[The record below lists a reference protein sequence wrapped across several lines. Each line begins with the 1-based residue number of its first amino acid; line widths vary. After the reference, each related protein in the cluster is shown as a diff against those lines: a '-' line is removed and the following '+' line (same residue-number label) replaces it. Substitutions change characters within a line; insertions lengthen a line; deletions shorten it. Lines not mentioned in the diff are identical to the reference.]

1 MHRHVLTALA
11 LAVSTTAAA
20 ATIGV
25 IPKKLIVVDKLTAAG
40 KAKVVYVSKDQASG
54 ITKGTGTDPAQIS
67 VQFDVVYGSAAGSF
81 TLPQGVSNGT
91 DGWLVNKDAVAKYV
105 NKDAPAGATQ
115 AKVAVVKPG
124 KLLKLVGKGL
134 GDTPL
139 DVFAAGDPG
148 SGGVQTAYCVTNG
161 GEEFCHCSDFSGCAY
176 KLIAKDTGA
185 KLVCKS
191 GVADAG
197 CAALGASTTSTT
209 TTSTTSTTATTATTI
224 FAGPSFPPD
233 GGTVTADVTGN
244 AQGPGGADVSYH
256 SFSPTT
262 WTALYFG
269 PWAGALPGAGLDG
282 MLHSLPFAGISGA
295 GDTVGT
301 WQGTTSWTD
310 PSDSTTYPN
319 VPIRLTLTIT
329 APLSGLEWEP
339 STGVPGLDPGPGSGI
354 GAVIDIAPAGTV
366 GDYTVKFEFMADIP
380 TDAFGFIPLSG
391 IPQQGGG
398 QTQTSV
404 STGFYSQP

>member
-1 MHRHVLTALA
+1 MYRYVPAALA
-11 LAVSTTAAA
+11 LIFSTTATA

-25 IPKKLIVVDKLTAAG
+25 IPKKLIVVDKLTAAS

-54 ITKGTGTDPAQIS
+54 ITKGTGTDAAQIS

-161 GEEFCHCSDFSGCAY
+161 GDEFCHCSDFSGCAY
-176 KLIAKDTGA
+176 KLIAKGTGA

-191 GVADAG
+191 GVGDAA
-197 CAALGASTTSTT
+197 CTALGAVTTTTT
-209 TTSTTSTTATTATTI
+209 TTSTTSTTATTI

-256 SFSPTT
+256 SFSPTA

-282 MLHSLPFAGISGA
+282 SLHSLPFAGISGA

-329 APLSGLEWEP
+329 APLSGLAWEP

-366 GDYTVKFEFMADIP
+366 VDYTVKFEFMADIP
-380 TDAFGFIPLSG
+380 TDAFGFVPLSG